1 MVINLSVK
9 CNVYEEKGEGQRGGL
24 FSFFFLLWSG
34 VERRRERER
43 VCTAVCMEMETEVVR
58 FECRLRK

>member
-9 CNVYEEKGEGQRGGL
+9 YNVYEEKRGVL
-24 FSFFFLLWSG
+24 FFLFFIFTREG
-34 VERRRERER
+34 ERER
-43 VCTAVCMEMETEVVR
+43 NGNWRDGVSVCMEMETEVVR